1 MQRLVRSVAAISRRP
16 LSIRALRRLL
26 SRILTIALISFTLLT
41 VADARHF
48 NPAQREGAPYRF
60 NITQWELSN
69 APDKWLYKAGSILR
83 GQSTAEREQDT
94 RDYFAMNVEMSQI
107 RGGLRFAAAQD
118 LRDETARFQTLLDES
133 EARADALSRGAEET
147 VESYISRVLVDE
159 GIGVFGD
166 VLLPPVDVRLTQPPK
181 LLIVSPRDKID
192 RKHEILVQQEVT
204 LAEREDIEE
213 RILLAD
219 DMSALVEDIGGL
231 ATYPASVANGNAMR
245 WTMQAAAHEWL
256 HHYFF
261 FQPLGRH
268 MFDNGDMIQLNETIA
283 NVLGKEIGE
292 RVYAAME
299 RDLLVPQQAQ
309 PIAASNGAERPPFD
323 FAAEMRQTRNEVDA
337 MLADGRIEDA
347 EAYME
352 ERRHLFVAN
361 GYPIRKLNQAYFA
374 FYGTYADLPAAVSPI
389 GDQVMRFRELVPD
402 LGDFIR
408 AVSEFSSYDEFMSAL
423 EELEAANPGNR
434 LIKTN
439 IEIQDKR
446 DGIVDHHPVHPI
458 HIDMFHRRNQ
468 ITRAFTKCV
477 NIMSRSVISSL

>member
-1 MQRLVRSVAAISRRP
+1 MVQITVEETAQAGWWRHFIRAVAAIPRRP
-16 LSIRALRRLL
+16 LSIRALRRPL

-69 APDKWLYKAGSILR
+69 VTDKWLYKVGSILL
-83 GQSTAEREQDT
+83 GQGAAAREQDT
-94 RDYFAMNVEMSQI
+94 LEYFAMNIEMSQI
-107 RGGLRFAAAQD
+107 RGGLRFAAAQN
-118 LRDETARFQTLLDES
+118 LLDETARFQTLLNES

-147 VESYISRVLVDE
+147 VESYISKLLVDE
-159 GIGVFGD
+159 GLGVFGD

-181 LLIVSPRDKID
+181 LLIVSPRDKIE

-204 LAEREDIEE
+204 LSEREAMEE
-213 RILLAD
+213 RILIED

-231 ATYPASVANGNAMR
+231 ATYPASVANGNAMH

-268 MFDNGDMIQLNETIA
+268 MFDNGDMVQLNETIA
-283 NVLGKEIGE
+283 NVVGKEIGE

-299 RDLLVPQQAQ
+299 RDSLVPRQAQ
-309 PIAASNGAERPPFD
+309 PVAASNGAGRPPFD

-337 MLADGRIEDA
+337 MLADGRIDDA

-389 GDQVMRFRELVPD
+389 GDQVKRFRELVPE

-408 AVSEFSSYDEFMSAL
+408 AVSEFSSYDEFLSAL
-423 EELEAANPGNR
+423 EELEAANAR
-434 LIKTN
+434 
-439 IEIQDKR
+439 
-446 DGIVDHHPVHPI
+446 
-458 HIDMFHRRNQ
+458 
-468 ITRAFTKCV
+468 
-477 NIMSRSVISSL
+477 